1 MGPGVQSMGH
11 ANPKN
16 VFIFSVQSKLAD
28 SISNIHTYFHKY
40 IYDDDKIYK
49 MLGFTSA
56 DLFPDIKTLLFVML
70 CTLGKLIRYCPKTDL
85 SSKTD

>member
-16 VFIFSVQSKLAD
+16 VFIFSVRSKLAD

-40 IYDDDKIYK
+40 IYDY
-49 MLGFTSA
+49 
-56 DLFPDIKTLLFVML
+56 
-70 CTLGKLIRYCPKTDL
+70 
-85 SSKTD
+85 SKVENVVINIASKNVIS